1 MSPRTLKRRQSWILR
16 CGSHNLHGMLVTV
29 LIQTICKTNKY
40 HSGKPLLFKKTQDL
54 CNNVL
59 WTDKISVEMSR
70 HNARNISTNSSYQ
83 LSGTMMDISGFGLI
97 LQSQDLGTQIPD
109 LYLTEM
115 PGKDLNRAVQK

>member
-1 MSPRTLKRRQSWILR
+1 LNLQSIQKCNFICTYQTMS
-16 CGSHNLHGMLVTV
+16 GMLVTV

-70 HNARNISTNSSYQ
+70 HNSAN
-83 LSGTMMDISGFGLI
+83 
-97 LQSQDLGTQIPD
+97 
-109 LYLTEM
+109 
-115 PGKDLNRAVQK
+115 LNK